1 MSTFAEKS
9 QHILQMA
16 PINDKVIGLIKRASG
31 LEFRKSKDYAT
42 LATLISEST
51 GEQVSD
57 NTLRRVMGV
66 KFDGGTPRLSTL
78 DIVARYLG
86 YENWDDLADGE
97 VDKHPKA
104 NSGFR
109 NEIQEI
115 VSAEL
120 AVGRI
125 VTLCYQPNR
134 RLELLYE
141 GNSIFKVI
149 QSNSDNLHS
158 GDRLTIN
165 SFIEQQTL
173 FISRVERKGKNIGQ
187 YIAGEYGGL
196 KKISVADNVQ

>member
-120 AVGRI
+120 SVGRI

-196 KKISVADNVQ
+196 KKISVSDNVQ